1 MFPIAFAIKSVAA
14 GEHEFVERLSRSL
27 YEIVIDS
34 CRSLGF
40 NPAIFPLG
48 MDEEFSCAAQLHGR
62 PPIRRG
68 RYLFQAPKE

>member
-1 MFPIAFAIKSVAA
+1 
-14 GEHEFVERLSRSL
+14 
-27 YEIVIDS
+27 VIDS